1 MDTSLIERAQILHG
15 ESQLIEERITFIDK
29 QVRELT
35 EFLEHLGFIHGT
47 PETHIFSSLGKGLFL
62 ETSLR
67 SKDVFVEAG
76 AGVLIKK
83 SIPEVQTIIRT
94 QLENLSRMRYESQ
107 EQLNMLHGEFEQLVS
122 KLESSHEAKRKTI

>member
-15 ESQLIEERITFIDK
+15 ESQLIEERIGFIDK

-35 EFLEHLGFIHGT
+35 EFLEHLSFIQ
-47 PETHIFSSLGKGLFL
+47 ETSETQLFSSLGKGLFL

-67 SKDVFVEAG
+67 SKEIFVEAG

-83 SIPEVQTIIRT
+83 SLPEVQTIIRT
-94 QLENLSRMRYESQ
+94 QLESLSRMRSESQ
-107 EQLNMLHGEFEQLVS
+107 EQLTTLHGEFEQLVS
-122 KLESSHEAKRKTI
+122 KLESSSETKRKTI